1 MNMNHEIKKSAIE
14 KDHVESYCL
23 EYRYFHFLECL
34 KYLIHIY
41 RYIYVCISYIYILYI
56 YIFNT
61 NTSYIIHT
69 YTRTLH
75 KSNKMKKALK

>member
-41 RYIYVCISYIYILYI
+41 IYICMYILYI
-56 YIFNT
+56 YFI
-61 NTSYIIHT
+61 YIYIQHEHIVHHT
-69 YTRTLH
+69 YLH
-75 KSNKMKKALK
+75 TNIA

>member
-41 RYIYVCISYIYILYI
+41 IYMYVYLIYIFYIYIYI
-56 YIFNT
+56 QHEHIVH
-61 NTSYIIHT
+61 HT
-69 YTRTLH
+69 YLH
-75 KSNKMKKALK
+75 TNIA

>member
-41 RYIYVCISYIYILYI
+41 ICMYILYI
-56 YIFNT
+56 YFI
-61 NTSYIIHT
+61 YIYIQHEHIVHHT
-69 YTRTLH
+69 YLH
-75 KSNKMKKALK
+75 TNIA

>member
-34 KYLIHIY
+34 KYLIHI
-41 RYIYVCISYIYILYI
+41 YIYVCISYIYILYI